1 MNEVEFEFLDQLM
14 RTPPG
19 HEIPELDGI
28 VADRHGS
35 DDDWQHRLNV
45 AARNGKRRP
54 APTASRRPDDDKRP
68 GNGRSH
74 GHGSA

>member
-1 MNEVEFEFLDQLM
+1 VNELEFEFFDQLM

-28 VADRHGS
+28 VADRHGP

-54 APTASRRPDDDKRP
+54 APTADRRSDDDESALAHRGVRHGP
-68 GNGRSH
+68 G
-74 GHGSA
+74 